1 MTEPNNEVQQ
11 PAQVKE
17 VRNKKRNKGKSRGS
31 QAQEQ
36 QRPKYT
42 REQVLEHKLKQVT
55 EEGYDVVPRRALE
68 TNTMIVLVTKND
80 FLVDKLRDRIEQD
93 TRIDTTSAV
102 ELLKKNRELRRSWP
116 SECEVERNLAV
127 DYYPPR
133 GLENPLKNNKPTE
146 VAETTEEGSET
157 EQKQAVNS

>member
-1 MTEPNNEVQQ
+1 MTELNNEEQRKMHKGQ
-11 PAQVKE
+11 CAGRKT
-17 VRNKKRNKGKSRGS
+17 RSKGKNRGP

-68 TNTMIVLVTKND
+68 TNAMIALVTKND

-93 TRIDTTSAV
+93 TRIDTASAV
-102 ELLKKNRELRRSWP
+102 ELLKKNRELREELNLQMRS
-116 SECEVERNLAV
+116 
-127 DYYPPR
+127 
-133 GLENPLKNNKPTE
+133 
-146 VAETTEEGSET
+146 
-157 EQKQAVNS
+157 